1 MNLVSSQHKRDTN
14 IDVTLMEEATRKIRR
29 EMDECR
35 KTVDAIYGEIQSRI
49 CISEY
54 ESDLL
59 EIKKKFDA
67 LSREINLK
75 ANIKDV
81 CVLADSKP
89 SISILISR
97 Y

>member
-89 SISILISR
+89 SIFILISR